1 MQKAIVFLTAGLLG
15 YPIMAQTKSQNQS
28 SIMKS
33 QLEEN
38 KAVVLRFNKEFIE
51 QGNMKSF
58 KELVGDD
65 VINHAAPAGT
75 PSGPES
81 MRYFI
86 IEVLRKGFPD
96 ITVEIFDQVA
106 EGDKVVTRKALHAT
120 HTGEFIGISPT
131 NKKVTF
137 LVIDII
143 RLHNGKYAEHWG
155 ISNIPEV
162 IKTLME
168 K

>member
-1 MQKAIVFLTAGLLG
+1 
-15 YPIMAQTKSQNQS
+15 
-28 SIMKS
+28 MKS
-33 QLEEN
+33 QVEEN

-58 KELVGDD
+58 KELVSDQ

-96 ITVEIFDQVA
+96 IKVEILDQVA
-106 EGDKVVTRKALHAT
+106 DGDRICSRKALSGT
-120 HTGEFIGISPT
+120 HTGEFMGLAPT

-137 LVIDII
+137 NVIDII
-143 RLHNGKYAEHWG
+143 RIENGKYAEHWG

-162 IKTLME
+162 LKTLSE

>member
-1 MQKAIVFLTAGLLG
+1 MQKTILFLSAFLLD
-15 YPIMAQTKSQNQS
+15 YSIMAQTSNQS
-28 SIMKS
+28 KTMNS
-33 QLEEN
+33 QVEQN

-58 KELVGDD
+58 KELVSDQ

-86 IEVLRKGFPD
+86 MEVLRKGFPD
-96 ITVEIFDQVA
+96 IKVEILDQVA
-106 EGDKVVTRKALHAT
+106 DGDRVCSRKVLRGTHA
-120 HTGEFIGISPT
+120 GEFMGLAPT
-131 NKKVTF
+131 NKKITF
-137 LVIDII
+137 NVIDII
-143 RLHNGKYAEHWG
+143 RIENGKYAEHWG

-162 IKTLME
+162 LKTLSE